1 MLNVL
6 LSRLIQQAQQVDS
19 TEDTL
24 AKYLRYELVIVTP
37 ENSYVSL
44 GVTGRAD
51 FSDFVNGH
59 TDDIQVTARFLPS
72 DYYQS
77 IWPYRDN
84 LTAQL
89 VTVTQGQRLVEV
101 FTAIPLTKGLSSVT
115 GTNTAQ
121 SDIKGVSQMGFGTY
135 QFQLLPP
142 TYAKL
147 RDQVVSGITLMA
159 TVNDTLAFLLDSY
172 TRQFT
177 DNTQYN
183 GLVMESADNTDVYSS
198 IVVPEGTPLVDLAH
212 FFQESDKYGMYAKG
226 LGCYFRQKQWWV
238 YTLYDFTLYDTHP
251 VPITFIRYPQD
262 RFPTLERTSFH
273 NNGSLTILVT
283 GKGEYDDTSDIDK
296 QDNGVGVRLILPT
309 KVSGETGSHYNA
321 GRSLST
327 RADSMSEFQISERA
341 SGNNYT
347 PVMAMPSANPY
358 KYSSGFSAQ
367 DGLTISVEWH
377 NSDTRVLTPGQPCR
391 YQYLDD
397 NTIATRKGIVLS
409 YRTDYQLA
417 NPQLL
422 SHQRATVV
430 MLYLGPVDT
439 SAA

>member
-1 MLNVL
+1 MLNVFL
-6 LSRLIQQAQQVDS
+6 TRLMQQAQQVDS
-19 TEDTL
+19 TDETL

-44 GVTGRAD
+44 GVVGRAD

-59 TDDIQVTARFLPS
+59 SDDITVEARFIPS
-72 DYYQS
+72 VYYES
-77 IWPYRDN
+77 IWPYQDN
-84 LTAQL
+84 LVAQL
-89 VTVTQGQRLVEV
+89 VTINQSRRIVET
-101 FTAIPLTKGLSSVT
+101 FTAIPLTKGLASVT
-115 GTNTAQ
+115 GTHSAQ
-121 SDIKGVSQMGFGTY
+121 ADVKGVSQITFGTY
-135 QFQLLPP
+135 RFQLLPP
-142 TYAKL
+142 AFATL

-159 TVNDTLAFLLDSY
+159 NVNDTLAWMLDSY

-177 DNTQYN
+177 ASTDYT
-183 GLVMESADNTDVYSS
+183 GLVMENADNTDVYSS
-198 IVVPEGTPLVDLAH
+198 IVVPEGTPLIDIAH
-212 FFQESDKYGMYAKG
+212 FFQESDKYGVYAKG

-238 YTLYDFTLYDTHP
+238 YPLYDFTLYDTHP
-251 VPITFIRYPQD
+251 VPVTFIRYPED

-273 NNGSLTILVT
+273 NNGSLTVLVT
-283 GKGEYDDTSDIDK
+283 GQGDYDDTSDIDK

-321 GRSLST
+321 GRSIST
-327 RADSMSEFQISERA
+327 RADSMSEFQMSDRA

-347 PVMAMPSANPY
+347 PVVSIPSANPY

-367 DGLTISVEWH
+367 DGLTIRIEWH
-377 NSDTRVLTPGQPCR
+377 NSDTRLILPGQPCR
-391 YQYLDD
+391 YQYLD
-397 NTIATRKGIVLS
+397 NNVIVTRKGIVLS

-422 SHQRATVV
+422 SHQRATVL
-430 MLYLGPVDT
+430 MLYLGPIDE

>member
-1 MLNVL
+1 MLNAFM
-6 LSRLIQQAQQVDS
+6 SRLMQQAQRVDD

-24 AKYLRYELVIVTP
+24 AKYLRYELIIVTE
-37 ENSYVSL
+37 ENSYTSL

-51 FSDFVNGH
+51 FADFVNGH
-59 TDDIQVTARFLPS
+59 SDDLTVEARFLPS
-72 DYYQS
+72 VYYEN
-77 IWPYRDN
+77 IWPYQDN
-84 LTAQL
+84 LVAQL
-89 VTVTQGQRLVEV
+89 VTVNNGQRIVET

-115 GTNTAQ
+115 GTRTSQA
-121 SDIKGVSQMGFGTY
+121 DVKGVSQMTFGTY
-135 QFQLLPP
+135 RFQLLPLAF
-142 TYAKL
+142 AKL

-159 TVNDTLAFLLDSY
+159 TVNDTLAYFLDNY

-177 DNTQYN
+177 DSTEYS
-183 GLVMESADNTDVYSS
+183 GLVMEMADNTDTYSA
-198 IVVPEGTPLVDLAH
+198 IVVPEGTPLIDLAS
-212 FFQESDKYGMYAKG
+212 FFQESDKYGLYAKG

-238 YTLYDFTLYDTHP
+238 YPLYDFTLYDSHP
-251 VPITFIRYPQD
+251 VPVTFIRYPED

-283 GKGEYDDTSDIDK
+283 GKGDYDDTSDIDK
-296 QDNGVGVRLILPT
+296 QDNGVGVRLVLPT
-309 KVSGETGSHYNA
+309 KVSGETGSYYNA
-321 GRSLST
+321 GRSIST
-327 RADSMSEFQISERA
+327 RADSMSEFQMSDRA

-347 PVMAMPSANPY
+347 PVVPIPSANPY

-367 DGLTISVEWH
+367 DGLTIQLEWH
-377 NSDTRVLTPGQPCR
+377 NSDTRQILPGQPCR
-391 YQYLDD
+391 YQYLD
-397 NTIATRKGIVLS
+397 NNVVVTRKGVILS
-409 YRTDYQLA
+409 YRTDYEMA